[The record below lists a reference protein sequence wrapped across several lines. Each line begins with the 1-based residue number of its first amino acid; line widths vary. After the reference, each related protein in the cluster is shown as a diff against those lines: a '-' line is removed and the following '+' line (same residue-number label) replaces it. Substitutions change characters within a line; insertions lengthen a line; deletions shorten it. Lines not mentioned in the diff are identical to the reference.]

1 MDARR
6 ASSAATRGAPAEAAS
21 GFSGRSK
28 EGSWGSSDTVLG
40 VSAKCRAKTRAHRRP
55 PAQSSGRRPQKQR
68 TLDFMTADER
78 MARMTLHAIYP
89 LYLAKIEKKGRSK
102 AELDEI
108 LQWITQLDADG
119 LATVQAEKWTFQELF
134 DRLELHPNASL
145 ITGVICGYRVEN
157 IENPVSQKVRYLDK
171 IVDELAKGRAVEKIM
186 RERLS

>member
-6 ASSAATRGAPAEAAS
+6 ASSAATRGAPGAAS
-21 GFSGRSK
+21 APWGAEVGLAGNSEDTLRNPTNKGPSDRGAKVQHTPSK
-28 EGSWGSSDTVLG
+28 TTYLG
-40 VSAKCRAKTRAHRRP
+40 
-55 PAQSSGRRPQKQR
+55 
-68 TLDFMTADER
+68 LMTADER

-108 LQWITQLDADG
+108 LRWITQLDADG
-119 LATVQAEKWTFQELF
+119 LARVQAEKWTFQELF
-134 DRLELHPNASL
+134 DRVDLHPNAAL

-171 IVDELAKGRAVEKIM
+171 IVDELAKGRAVEKIK

>member
-1 MDARR
+1 
-6 ASSAATRGAPAEAAS
+6 
-21 GFSGRSK
+21 
-28 EGSWGSSDTVLG
+28 
-40 VSAKCRAKTRAHRRP
+40 
-55 PAQSSGRRPQKQR
+55 
-68 TLDFMTADER
+68 MTADER
-78 MARMTLHAIYP
+78 MARMTLYAIYP
-89 LYLAKIEKKGRSK
+89 LYLAKIEKKGRIK

-171 IVDELAKGRAVEKIM
+171 IVDELAKGRAVEKIK
-186 RERLS
+186 RQTDL